1 MKKKLML
8 YSDSIPPFF
17 RIFPAFPYFRPY
29 HMIELQTDFTRYF
42 KQQFDTTQTF
52 IIPFIERK
60 TKIEKGMKFLEVGSG
75 YGGICKAFADK
86 GCRVTGI
93 ELWEY
98 ASNIA
103 KDFLKDDIAQGKVE
117 IINKNV
123 YDINPDKDLDEK
135 FDIILL
141 KDTIEHI
148 HDQESFV
155 KHIIHFLKP
164 GGIIFF
170 AFPPWLM
177 PFGGHQQSLD
187 SKFLHFLPYFHIL
200 PTPIYKGILKMFGE
214 SEGRIRDI
222 IEVKETQI
230 SINRFERITKAAGF
244 RILERELYLIN
255 PSYLY
260 KFGAKPR
267 KQFGWLAA
275 LPWIRDWFTTTCY
288 YSLEKPKN

>member
-1 MKKKLML
+1 
-8 YSDSIPPFF
+8 
-17 RIFPAFPYFRPY
+17 
-29 HMIELQTDFTRYF
+29 MIELQTDFNRYF
-42 KQQFDTTQTF
+42 KQQLDTTQQF
-52 IIPFIERK
+52 IIPFIEQ
-60 TKIEKGMKFLEVGSG
+60 TFPIAHGMKFLEVGSG

-93 ELWEY
+93 ELWDY

-103 KDFLKDDIAQGKVE
+103 KEFLKAEIAAEKVQ

-123 YDINPDKDLDEK
+123 YDIDPEKDLTEK
-135 FDIILL
+135 FDLILL

-148 HDQESFV
+148 HDQERFV
-155 KHIIHFLKP
+155 SHIIHFLKP
-164 GGIIFF
+164 GGRIFF

-200 PTPIYKGILKMFGE
+200 PTPIYKGILKLFGE

-222 IEVKETQI
+222 LEVKETQI
-230 SINRFERITKAAGF
+230 SINRFERIVKRAGF
-244 RILERELYLIN
+244 VIQKRELYLIN

-260 KFGAKPR
+260 KFGVKPK
-267 KQFGWLAA
+267 KQFALLAA
-275 LPWIRDWFTTTCY
+275 IPWLRDWFTTTCY
-288 YSLEKPKN
+288 YVLERPKGN